1 MTVPRQTNS
10 QEPARCR
17 MILLN
22 DFRAEPE
29 ELLVQE
35 LAAIERVLRSGWYIV
50 GEEVK
55 SFETAWAQ
63 YCDRA
68 FAVGVG
74 TGMDALEIGLR
85 TLGLEPED
93 EVVTTPM
100 TAFATV
106 LAVMRAGATPVLAD
120 IDPMTAL
127 LDLESVE
134 RCLTPRTRVV
144 LPVHL
149 YGQVCD
155 MDRWREFCDERGL
168 YLVEDCAQ
176 AHGARWNN
184 RPAGSFG
191 EWGAFSFYPTKN
203 LGTVGDGGALTTDR
217 QDVATT
223 AAMLRNYGQADRYH
237 HPVVGLNSRL
247 DELHAAILSV
257 RLEWLERFSARRREI
272 AQTYQAGVR
281 NPLIRLLAP
290 PPLPENHVYHLY
302 VVCCRERERLAA
314 FLSDYG
320 IRTLIHYP
328 IPVHRQPPCEQLNC
342 DPQGLP
348 NAERHARECLSIPCH
363 PQLSDADV
371 RQVIAALNEFR

>member
-10 QEPARCR
+10 QERAQCR

-35 LAAIERVLRSGWYIV
+35 LAAIERVLRSGRYIL

-149 YGQVCD
+149 YG
-155 MDRWREFCDERGL
+155 R
-168 YLVEDCAQ
+168 
-176 AHGARWNN
+176 
-184 RPAGSFG
+184 AG
-191 EWGAFSFYPTKN
+191 
-203 LGTVGDGGALTTDR
+203 TTDR
-217 QDVATT
+217 RA
-223 AAMLRNYGQADRYH
+223 R
-237 HPVVGLNSRL
+237 
-247 DELHAAILSV
+247 
-257 RLEWLERFSARRREI
+257 SASG
-272 AQTYQAGVR
+272 A
-281 NPLIRLLAP
+281 LLVSTP
-290 PPLPENHVYHLY
+290 P
-302 VVCCRERERLAA
+302 
-314 FLSDYG
+314 
-320 IRTLIHYP
+320 RT
-328 IPVHRQPPCEQLNC
+328 
-342 DPQGLP
+342 
-348 NAERHARECLSIPCH
+348 
-363 PQLSDADV
+363 
-371 RQVIAALNEFR
+371 